1 MTHSAQLTPVPSHS
15 RRVTYILAD
24 FIFFFSIHTVF
35 LFVVVSVMEKSPWK
49 HFGSHAL
56 CQYPVGCCFFSY

>member
-1 MTHSAQLTPVPSHS
+1 MTQSAQLTPVPSHS

-35 LFVVVSVMEKSPWK
+35 LFDLRLVFKV
-49 HFGSHAL
+49 L
-56 CQYPVGCCFFSY
+56 Y